1 MEKSRFTRS
10 VVKLLLIII
19 TVWILTW
26 PYIRRP
32 ENLLL
37 SGREPYYHLQEGT
50 LSFILSFLNHYTGV
64 SIILLAKAVPV
75 ILGVLCILLFYEVL
89 RKAKLNYGLVLL
101 SSLILI
107 ISPSFIYLF
116 GTLNAYAFTSVLFLL
131 AFHLFLEKKEV
142 LGLMMFYLI
151 PFFGPISAIIA
162 LLLLLIYSLKNKKF
176 RLFLIALPSLIMIYL
191 LPTRIL
197 PSYNNIIISDFG
209 GRYGLGIFII
219 LLSLFGLKYLWDK
232 KYRHLLIY
240 LIILSLCA
248 FSFFDVKALA
258 FLNFI
263 LVGLAALGLISLSK
277 EEWKSVLIK
286 QLTLLIM
293 IYGLIFSGLSYINFL
308 SQDLPNQEILDMI
321 EYLKTVPEGR
331 VFSHGSREP
340 WIEYS
345 GKTFVTDKNLFYTN
359 KIDQAM
365 ATINSKKI
373 RYLWIDSE
381 METKIWGGE
390 EQGLLFLLE
399 YSKNFRKNK
408 INDYVT
414 LWEVVENP

>member
-1 MEKSRFTRS
+1 LEKSRFTRS